1 MIILT
6 DINFIQNQFDYMR
19 KRNPKGEITLS
30 FNLTKEQAKYFEDQ
44 GYLVKYRKTGFH
56 KGVYD
61 LTSKGD

>member
-6 DINFIQNQFDYMR
+6 DINFIQNQFEYMR

-30 FNLTKEQAKYFEDQ
+30 FDLTKEQAKYFEDQ
-44 GYLVKYRKTGFH
+44 GYLVKYRKTGFR